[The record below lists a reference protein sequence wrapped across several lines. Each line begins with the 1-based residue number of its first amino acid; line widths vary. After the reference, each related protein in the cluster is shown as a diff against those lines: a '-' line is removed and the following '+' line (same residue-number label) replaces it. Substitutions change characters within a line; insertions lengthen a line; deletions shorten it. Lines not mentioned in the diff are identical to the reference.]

1 MQVRIIKHSFAN
13 DSVDASCVKILENHG
28 VQVTLKTDHTKPELL
43 EAIKRQVWIRG
54 YSVFLLGKVYAAPR
68 HVVDERYSEAACQF
82 SAVGAVN
89 ILRRPA
95 FGYDGLIVRSATK
108 VTSDVIKAGQSLKVI
123 GRAGTGVDNIDC
135 DAATRQGILVINAPG
150 GNTLSAAE
158 LTCAMII
165 TLSREIP
172 AATISLKGGKW
183 DRKTFM
189 GNELYGKTLAILG
202 LGRIGK
208 EVATRMQSFGMKT
221 IGFDPIVPKEVSREF
236 GVESMSLDEIWPLA
250 DYITVHTPLIPQT
263 KDLIGKASLQKCKKG
278 VRIINVARGGI
289 VNEDDLLAA
298 LESGQCGGAGLDVFI
313 EEPPKNTKLLE
324 HPKVIC
330 TPHLGANTKEAQ
342 LRVAQEIAEQFV
354 ALSKGQ
360 AVPGVVNAPSLSQTQ
375 VPENKPWAD
384 LCVALGKIAAGLV
397 GSLASG
403 LQVELT
409 TKGAEIEKKG
419 QFLASAACI
428 GLLNQFGQSHANF
441 INVTVLSADSGIK
454 TSHKHVPQAVF
465 GKAEVSLTVKSGS
478 VVHTVVGTV
487 SGPTLLLCSLDDA
500 AFQPLQLLSPGG
512 LLLGI
517 GDDSPNTLAQVI
529 GGLVNSGVWRGGDTL
544 ARVSLPSLLLCG

>member
-1 MQVRIIKHSFAN
+1 MALAIKKVLIS
-13 DSVDASCVKILENHG
+13 DSVDASAVKILESHG
-28 VQVTLKTDHTKPELL
+28 VQVTLKTDYTKPELL
-43 EAIKRQVWIRG
+43 QAIQ
-54 YSVFLLGKVYAAPR
+54 
-68 HVVDERYSEAACQF
+68 
-82 SAVGAVN
+82 
-89 ILRRPA
+89 
-95 FGYDGLIVRSATK
+95 GYDGLIVRSATK

-158 LTCAMII
+158 LTCAMIV

-172 AATISLKGGKW
+172 AATMSLKGGKW
-183 DRKTFM
+183 DRKVFM
-189 GNELYGKTLAILG
+189 GNELYGKTLAIIG

-236 GVESMSLDEIWPLA
+236 GVESMSLDEIWPQA

-278 VRIINVARGGI
+278 VRVINVARGGI

-298 LESGQCGGAGLDVFI
+298 LESGHCGGAGLDVFI
-313 EEPPKNTKLLE
+313 EEPPKNTKLIG

-354 ALSKGQ
+354 ALSKGL
-360 AVPGVVNAPSLSQTQ
+360 AVPGVVNAPSLAQTQ

-384 LCVALGKIAAGLV
+384 LGIALGKIAAALA
-397 GSLASG
+397 GSLSSG
-403 LQVELT
+403 LQVEVT
-409 TKGAEIEKKG
+409 TKGTELEKKG
-419 QFLASAACI
+419 QFLSSAACI

-441 INVTVLSADSGIK
+441 INVTVLASDAGVK
-454 TSHKHVPQAVF
+454 ASHKHAAQAVYS
-465 GKAEVSLTVKSGS
+465 KAELVVTVKSGS
-478 VVHTVVGTV
+478 ASHSVVGTV

-512 LLLGI
+512 LLLGT
-517 GDDSPNTLAQVI
+517 GEDSPNTLAQVI
-529 GGLVNSGVWRGGDTL
+529 GGLVNSGVSVLSASRTAGHAGKAFYLFTTGSPVKAQTQPPIAPLKFWTY
-544 ARVSLPSLLLCG
+544 VTI

>member
-1 MQVRIIKHSFAN
+1 MALAIKKVLISDA
-13 DSVDASCVKILENHG
+13 VDASCVKILENHG
-28 VQVTLKTDHTKPELL
+28 VQVTLKTDHSKPELL
-43 EAIKRQVWIRG
+43 EAIQ
-54 YSVFLLGKVYAAPR
+54 
-68 HVVDERYSEAACQF
+68 
-82 SAVGAVN
+82 
-89 ILRRPA
+89 
-95 FGYDGLIVRSATK
+95 GYDGLIVRSATK

-172 AATISLKGGKW
+172 AATMSLKGGKW

-189 GNELYGKTLAILG
+189 GNELYGKTLAIIG

-208 EVATRMQSFGMKT
+208 EVALRMQSFGMKT
-221 IGFDPIVPKEVSREF
+221 IGFDPIVPKEASREF
-236 GVESMSLDEIWPLA
+236 GVESLSLDEIWPLA

-278 VRIINVARGGI
+278 VRIVNVARGGI

-298 LESGQCGGAGLDVFI
+298 LESGHCGGAGLDVFI
-313 EEPPKNTKLLE
+313 EEPPKNTKLIE

-360 AVPGVVNAPSLSQTQ
+360 SVPGVVNAPSLSQTQ

-384 LCVALGKIAAGLV
+384 LCIALGKIAAGLA

-403 LQVELT
+403 LHLELT
-409 TKGAEIEKKG
+409 TKGAVLEKKG
-419 QFLASAACI
+419 QFLTSAACI

-441 INVTVLSADSGIK
+441 INVTVLSSDSGVK
-454 TSHKHVPQAVF
+454 ASHKHVPQAACCE
-465 GKAEVSLTVKSGS
+465 AEVALSVKSGS
-478 VVHTVVGTV
+478 VGHTVVGTV
-487 SGPTLLLCSLDDA
+487 SGPSLLLCSLDAA
-500 AFQPLQLLSPGG
+500 AFQPVQLLTPGG
-512 LLLGI
+512 MLLAI
-517 GDDSPNTLAQVI
+517 GENSPNTFAEVI
-529 GGLVNSGVWRGGDTL
+529 GTLVKNGISVLSASRTSGHEGKAFYLFRTGSPVKAQTQPPITPLKFWTYIYI
-544 ARVSLPSLLLCG
+544 

>member
-1 MQVRIIKHSFAN
+1 MALAIKKVLISDA
-13 DSVDASCVKILENHG
+13 VDASCVKILENHG

-43 EAIKRQVWIRG
+43 EAIQ
-54 YSVFLLGKVYAAPR
+54 
-68 HVVDERYSEAACQF
+68 
-82 SAVGAVN
+82 
-89 ILRRPA
+89 
-95 FGYDGLIVRSATK
+95 GYDGLIVRSATK
-108 VTSDVIKAGQSLKVI
+108 VTSDVIKAAQSLKVI

-172 AATISLKGGKW
+172 AATMSLKGGKW

-189 GNELYGKTLAILG
+189 GNELYGKTLAIIG

-208 EVATRMQSFGMKT
+208 EVALRMQSFGMKT

-236 GVESMSLDEIWPLA
+236 GVESLSLDEIWPLA

-278 VRIINVARGGI
+278 VKVVNVARGGI

-298 LESGQCGGAGLDVFI
+298 LESGHCGGAGLDVFV
-313 EEPPKNTKLLE
+313 EEPPKNTKLID
-324 HPKVIC
+324 HPKVVC

-360 AVPGVVNAPSLSQTQ
+360 TVPGVVNAPSLSQTQ

-384 LCVALGKIAAGLV
+384 LCIALGKIAAGLA

-409 TKGAEIEKKG
+409 TKGAGLEKKG
-419 QFLASAACI
+419 QFLTSAACI

-441 INVTVLSADSGIK
+441 INVTVLSSDAGIK
-454 TSHKHVPQAVF
+454 ASHKHVPQAAF
-465 GKAEVSLTVKSGS
+465 GEAEVVLSVKSGS
-478 VVHTVVGTV
+478 VGHTVVGTV
-487 SGPTLLLCSLDDA
+487 SGPTLLLCSLDGA
-500 AFQPLQLLSPGG
+500 AFQPTQLLSPGG
-512 LLLGI
+512 MLVAI
-517 GDDSPNTLAQVI
+517 GDNSPNTFAEVI
-529 GGLVNSGVWRGGDTL
+529 GALVKNGVSVLSASCTTGHEGKAFYLFRTGSPVKAQTQPPITPLKFWTYINI
-544 ARVSLPSLLLCG
+544 

>member
-1 MQVRIIKHSFAN
+1 MALAIKKVLISDA
-13 DSVDASCVKILENHG
+13 VDASCVKILENNG
-28 VQVTLKTDHTKPELL
+28 VQVTLKTDFTKPELL
-43 EAIKRQVWIRG
+43 QAI
-54 YSVFLLGKVYAAPR
+54 
-68 HVVDERYSEAACQF
+68 E
-82 SAVGAVN
+82 
-89 ILRRPA
+89 
-95 FGYDGLIVRSATK
+95 GYDALIVRSATK
-108 VTSDVIKAGQSLKVI
+108 VTSDVIKAGQALKVI

-158 LTCAMII
+158 LTCAMIV

-172 AATISLKGGKW
+172 AATMSLKAGKW

-189 GNELYGKTLAILG
+189 GNELYGKTLAIVG

-208 EVATRMQSFGMKT
+208 EVALRMQSFGMKT

-278 VRIINVARGGI
+278 VKIINVARGGI

-298 LESGQCGGAGLDVFI
+298 LESGHCGGAGLDVFL
-313 EEPPKNTKLLE
+313 EEPPKNTQLIA
-324 HPKVIC
+324 HPKVVC

-354 ALSKGQ
+354 DLSQGKS
-360 AVPGVVNAPSLSQTQ
+360 VPGVVNAPSLSQTQ

-384 LCVALGKIAAGLV
+384 LCFLLPV
-397 GSLASG
+397 GSTVNCSSTCALSVPG
-403 LQVELT
+403 NEL
-409 TKGAEIEKKG
+409 EKKG
-419 QFLASAACI
+419 QFLSSAACI
-428 GLLNQFGQSHANF
+428 GVLKHLGHSQANF
-441 INVTVLSADSGIK
+441 INGTVLASDAGVK
-454 TSHKHVPQAVF
+454 VSHKHSQGPRF
-465 GKAEVSLTVKSGS
+465 GTTEVALTVKSGQAT
-478 VVHTVVGTV
+478 HTLVGTV
-487 SGPTLLLCSLDDA
+487 SGPALLLCAIDEST
-500 AFQPLQLLSPGG
+500 FQPCQLLSAGG

-529 GGLVNSGVWRGGDTL
+529 
-544 ARVSLPSLLLCG
+544 

>member
-1 MQVRIIKHSFAN
+1 MALTIKKVLISDA
-13 DSVDASCVKILENHG
+13 VDASCVKILENNG
-28 VQVTLKTDHTKPELL
+28 VQVTLKTDFTKPELL
-43 EAIKRQVWIRG
+43 QAI
-54 YSVFLLGKVYAAPR
+54 
-68 HVVDERYSEAACQF
+68 E
-82 SAVGAVN
+82 
-89 ILRRPA
+89 
-95 FGYDGLIVRSATK
+95 GYDGLIVRSATK
-108 VTSDVIKAGQSLKVI
+108 VTSDVIKAGQALKVI

-158 LTCAMII
+158 LTCAMIV

-172 AATISLKGGKW
+172 AATMSLKAGKW

-189 GNELYGKTLAILG
+189 GNELYGKTLAIVC

-208 EVATRMQSFGMKT
+208 EVALRMQSFGMKT

-278 VRIINVARGGI
+278 VKIINVARGGI

-298 LESGQCGGAGLDVFI
+298 LESGHCGGAGLDVFL
-313 EEPPKNTKLLE
+313 EEPPKNTQLIA
-324 HPKVIC
+324 HPKVVC

-354 ALSKGQ
+354 ALSQGKS
-360 AVPGVVNAPSLSQTQ
+360 VPGVVNAPSLSQTQ

-384 LCVALGKIAAGLV
+384 LCVALGKVAGAIV
-397 GSLASG
+397 GSLSSG
-403 LQVELT
+403 LQLELVT
-409 TKGAEIEKKG
+409 YGNELEKKG
-419 QFLASAACI
+419 QFLSSAACI
-428 GLLNQFGQSHANF
+428 GVLRRLGHSQANF
-441 INVTVLSADSGIK
+441 INGTVLASDAGVK
-454 TSHKHVPQAVF
+454 VSHKHSQGPRF
-465 GKAEVSLTVKSGS
+465 GTTEVALTVKSGQAT
-478 VVHTVVGTV
+478 HTFVGTV
-487 SGPTLLLCSLDDA
+487 SGPALLLCAIDEST
-500 AFQPLQLLSPGG
+500 FQPCQLLSAGG

-529 GGLVNSGVWRGGDTL
+529 GGVVNLGVSVFSASRSSGHGGKAFYLFTTGSPVTA
-544 ARVSLPSLLLCG
+544 ARTSPPVAPLKFWSYINL